1 VGGLSLCEVFLN
13 ALKFVFCHFC
23 FVEGVKA
30 GGAGTNFSVRGLMKT
45 VLIKLRRFLCFFDA
59 EIKILMY
66 ES

>member
-1 VGGLSLCEVFLN
+1 M
-13 ALKFVFCHFC
+13 FCHFC